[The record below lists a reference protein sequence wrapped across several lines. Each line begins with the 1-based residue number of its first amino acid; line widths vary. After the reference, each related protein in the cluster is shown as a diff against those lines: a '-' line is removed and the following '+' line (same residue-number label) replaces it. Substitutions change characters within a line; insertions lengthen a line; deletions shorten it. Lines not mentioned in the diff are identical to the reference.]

1 MANWINDTINSGYTV
16 VNGSLTGTGSNKV
29 ACWLEYKVL
38 SQSIENNATT
48 IRFYAYLATA
58 QNTSSYWTYCNNH
71 TGDNRG
77 LTKIYV
83 DGSLVYERTNRGFG
97 IDRIPTRT
105 DHVTQYTTAYGD
117 ASGKKF
123 LTILTDN
130 ASAESAAYGECI
142 VYHNADGTRQITLS
156 FTGNCSFSDAIGM
169 VSGSVTMQLP
179 TIPRSTTPSVG
190 SITLGSAATI
200 SLSPATS
207 SFRHTLRAKFGNRA
221 QTTIAS
227 LTNATS
233 VSWTPA
239 LAEANEAPN
248 ATTVAGT
255 LYCDTCDMVFPIG
268 SIRMTISAADASAF
282 MGGSWVRWGSG
293 KVPVGVDTADSNFN
307 TVEKTGGAAT
317 EALST
322 AQLPAHGHSVTGSV
336 TVNSG
341 GAHTHVASS
350 GAYNVGSGS
359 GSSYKYFTNDGASN
373 SQSIASSGAH
383 SHTTSLSLSAGNTG
397 SGAAHNN
404 LQPYITCY
412 FWKRTA

>member
-1 MANWINDTINSGYTV
+1 
-16 VNGSLTGTGSNKV
+16 
-29 ACWLEYKVL
+29 
-38 SQSIENNATT
+38 
-48 IRFYAYLATA
+48 
-58 QNTSSYWTYCNNH
+58 
-71 TGDNRG
+71 
-77 LTKIYV
+77 
-83 DGSLVYERTNRGFG
+83 
-97 IDRIPTRT
+97 
-105 DHVTQYTTAYGD
+105 
-117 ASGKKF
+117 
-123 LTILTDN
+123 
-130 ASAESAAYGECI
+130 
-142 VYHNADGTRQITLS
+142 
-156 FTGNCSFSDAIGM
+156 
-169 VSGSVTMQLP
+169 
-179 TIPRSTTPSVG
+179 
-190 SITLGSAATI
+190 
-200 SLSPATS
+200 
-207 SFRHTLRAKFGNRA
+207 
-221 QTTIAS
+221 
-227 LTNATS
+227 
-233 VSWTPA
+233 
-239 LAEANEAPN
+239 
-248 ATTVAGT
+248 
-255 LYCDTCDMVFPIG
+255 
-268 SIRMTISAADASAF
+268 